1 MRAKCA
7 SVLRSALRSLHP
19 RGAAVA
25 VAEPPHAPSKKSP
38 VSSVS
43 SVDTLVTAAHVLT
56 MDGSDRVFSPG
67 AVAIK
72 GGKIVAVGTPSELSS
87 LYSPKQRISRPRSA
101 VLPGLVNTHTHA
113 AMSLFRGIA
122 DDLPLM
128 EWLTKFIFPAEA
140 KNVSPAS

>member
-1 MRAKCA
+1 
-7 SVLRSALRSLHP
+7 
-19 RGAAVA
+19 
-25 VAEPPHAPSKKSP
+25 
-38 VSSVS
+38 
-43 SVDTLVTAAHVLT
+43 

-72 GGKIVAVGTPSELSS
+72 VGRIVAVGTPSDLSA
-87 LYSPKQRISRPRSA
+87 LYSPAQKISRPRSA

-140 KNVSPAS
+140 KNVSPAFVKAGTTLA